1 MFPNDLAYYEA
12 VQNPRFCFSDPDL
25 VAGQVV
31 TNARGLPLACSGNF
45 AVVFRVKTSKG
56 DWAVKCFTR
65 PISNLQLRYQALSEH
80 LRVHNSHFLVPFD
93 YQQQGIRIQGNWYP
107 IIKLQWVNG
116 LTLRD
121 FIEHSL
127 FKERYLDSIMYSLYV
142 ASISLMKKYIAHGD
156 LQHGNIMIAERQDTG
171 KTAYV
176 LRLVDYDGMWVPG
189 LKDVPPSEY
198 GHRNYQHP
206 GRPSYYGPLADRFSW
221 LLIYTGLCAIRWN
234 PELWQKYNNGDN
246 ILFCEKDFQNPEQS
260 SVLQQLWYSSYENLR
275 HLVGHL
281 ILSLYVH
288 IEQILPISKIVHY
301 AKPLADPE
309 VLPLA
314 PHQVRLIERVFQQSE
329 KTVVRTA
336 HRTEVAVEAPP
347 TSPSV
352 AYHLSPSVPSLH
364 LPPPSSVTPNTTS
377 GSLQYPVMPSAVWN
391 PQGTGSSN
399 AAGRIAVAPAIT
411 SSPVRTLKCHPGA
424 FHSVVFHPTDSTL
437 VYIGPDAA
445 IHIWNPVSGQLL
457 HTLSTPPDRAASS
470 LTFSCDGLQLAS
482 GSQDGTIRVWNA
494 LDWNCIVEFKA
505 HPGCVDC
512 VSFLAR
518 GRWLASNG
526 PDDMIKVWD
535 SVRGQLVSRLNK
547 HHGKICG
554 ISGSWED
561 QYLVSGGD
569 DQTVRVWNARTQQQ
583 TQLLQGHTGWVRDVA
598 LSSDGR
604 WIVSGSWDE
613 TVRIWDITSGQQ
625 VGGMGN
631 DVGRVSTVAISHDG
645 RWLIYGGE
653 RGKIA
658 VWDIYSRTRF
668 FLITNLPA
676 PVQCVALSPD
686 KRWIAAALRD
696 GHLLVWECCFK

>member
-12 VQNPRFCFSDPDL
+12 VQNPRYCFSDPDL

-45 AVVFRVKTSKG
+45 AVVFRVKTSRG

-65 PISNLQLRYQALSEH
+65 PISNLQLRYQAVSEH
-80 LRVHNSHFLVPFD
+80 LRAHHSHFFVPFD

-107 IIKLQWVNG
+107 IIKLQWING
-116 LTLRD
+116 MTLRD

-127 FKERYLDSIMYSLYV
+127 FKELYLDSIMYSLYV
-142 ASISLMKKYIAHGD
+142 ASINLMKKYIAHGD
-156 LQHGNIMIAERQDTG
+156 LQHGNIMIAERRDEG

-189 LKDVPPSEY
+189 LKDVPSSEY

-206 GRPSYYGPLADRFSW
+206 GRPGYYGPLADRFSW
-221 LLIYTGLCAIRWN
+221 LLIYTGLCAVRWN

-260 SVLQQLWYSSYENLR
+260 SVLQQLWYSPYENLR

-288 IEQILPISKIVHY
+288 IEQLLPLSKIVRY

-314 PHQVRLIERVFQQSE
+314 PHQVRLIERVFQRSE
-329 KTVVRTA
+329 KTVARTTPPPEA
-336 HRTEVAVEAPP
+336 AAEVPP

-352 AYHLSPSVPSLH
+352 AYHLSTSAPSLRPAALPSIPPNPTTGLRQHPAVPS
-364 LPPPSSVTPNTTS
+364 
-377 GSLQYPVMPSAVWN
+377 AFWN

-399 AAGRIAVAPAIT
+399 TDGGIAVAPAIT
-411 SSPVRTLKCHPGA
+411 SSPVRTLNCHPGV
-424 FHSVVFHPTDSTL
+424 FHSVAFHPTDSTL
-437 VYIGPDAA
+437 VFIAPDAV
-445 IHIWNPVSGQLL
+445 IHIWNPVSGQFL
-457 HTLSTPPDRAASS
+457 HTLFTPLDWAASC
-470 LTFSCDGLQLAS
+470 LTFSFDGLRLAS
-482 GSQDGTIRVWNA
+482 GSQDGTIRVWNTQ
-494 LDWNCIVEFKA
+494 DWNCILEFKA
-505 HPGCVDC
+505 HPGCVDY

-518 GRWLASNG
+518 GWWLASHG
-526 PDDMIKVWD
+526 TDEMIKVWD
-535 SVRGQLVSRLNK
+535 SVRGQLVSRLTKN
-547 HHGKICG
+547 HGKIWG
-554 ISGSWED
+554 ISGSWDD
-561 QYLVSGGD
+561 QYLAAGGD
-569 DQTVRVWNARTQQQ
+569 DRTIRVWNARTLQQ
-583 TQLLQGHTGWVRDVA
+583 TYLLQGHTGRVTALA

-604 WIVSGSWDE
+604 WMVSGSWDE

-645 RWLIYGGE
+645 RWLVYGGE

-658 VWDIYSRTRF
+658 VWDFFSRTRV

-676 PVQCVALSPD
+676 AVQCVALSPD

-696 GHLLVWECCFK
+696 GQLLVWECCLK